1 MKKIFSVIFSICF
14 FGSSFGQT
22 NLPKYY
28 IENGDTLGITMPISK
43 MKQIKNDLELKM
55 VLETMKI
62 SCDST
67 ISRYIVL
74 VDDYERRISTFKTT
88 ISRMDSVDKKSTSLI
103 DTLNYNLNLERKDKS
118 FHKQISAKK
127 DTIIANNESIIRDL
141 KFQRNLGIGGGSTFF
156 VLSVVLSIFLL
167 IH

>member
-1 MKKIFSVIFSICF
+1 MKNILTPLFLICF
-14 FGSSFGQT
+14 SSLSFGQN

-67 ISRYIVL
+67 INRYIVL
-74 VDDYERRISTFKTT
+74 VDDYEKRISTFKTT
-88 ISRMDSVDKKSTSLI
+88 ISKMDSTDKKSTALI

-127 DTIIANNESIIRDL
+127 DTIISNNESIIRDL
-141 KFQRNLGIGGGSTFF
+141 KFQRNLGIGGSSTFLI
-156 VLSVVLSIFLL
+156 LSIVFGIFLL